1 MGAALSRY
9 PGMYGS
15 SSRLSRST
23 RFTTPEP
30 ERSFTMHMH
39 GGLSSR
45 RPQPQRGYFVR
56 RAASTGEVSSARKT
70 DIIAVPT
77 SRENSVGPSS
87 RSKKSDANEG
97 EKQSYYTDRYF
108 SSNFLSD
115 SIPLSQ

>member
-1 MGAALSRY
+1 
-9 PGMYGS
+9 
-15 SSRLSRST
+15 
-23 RFTTPEP
+23 
-30 ERSFTMHMH
+30 MHMH

-45 RPQPQRGYFVR
+45 RPQPQRATFVANTDMPFRRSQRSAIGNNQEYGYFVR
-56 RAASTGEVSSARKT
+56 RAASTGEVPSARKT

-87 RSKKSDANEG
+87 RSKKTDANEG

-115 SIPLSQ
+115 SIPLSQMLKRN